1 MVEVPRHLLV
11 GLVIRLREGVLRGVG
26 EDDAKSEG
34 RLQRVPLE
42 HRYVVRGIRPLHL
55 DCEVES
61 GRPAAHHDD
70 PHAAP
75 SPPACFRS
83 CPATM
88 RCWISVVP
96 SEIRSAR
103 TARYSRS
110 TGWDA
115 STPRPPRICTASS
128 TIRWA
133 ASVAK
138 AFAIAASRVTRSAP
152 RSFSQAAR

>member
-55 DCEVES
+55 DCEVEP

-70 PHAAP
+70 PHAASP
-75 SPPACFRS
+75 PPACFRS

-88 RCWISVVP
+88 RDRKSVVP
-96 SEIRSAR
+96 SYIRIVR
-103 TARYSRS
+103 TARYRRS
-110 TGWDA
+110 TVWDVSMPWPSCIGTA
-115 STPRPPRICTASS
+115 VTTIC
-128 TIRWA
+128 WDD
-133 ASVAK
+133 
-138 AFAIAASRVTRSAP
+138 
-152 RSFSQAAR
+152 